1 MSWVMYACAGGN
13 CERHAETSVVHGG
26 GNPRDESG
34 RRAGGNRR
42 GSGASVGERGRVMDG
57 PQECQTP
64 SKRLKAI
71 LPVPKW
77 QKQMT
82 EIEAGSHCYELPDTD
97 AFQSIQTVRGGGAL
111 LEEPEMD
118 GCLAASLATFTSA
131 VQWSCGCSS
140 TGLFNWTAVLVRGP
154 WNESDIIQI

>member
-1 MSWVMYACAGGN
+1 MRAAD
-13 CERHAETSVVHGG
+13 ERGG
-26 GNPRDESG
+26 GD
-34 RRAGGNRR
+34 RR

-57 PQECQTP
+57 LQECQTP

-97 AFQSIQTVRGGGAL
+97 AFQSVQPFRGGSWKS
-111 LEEPEMD
+111 PKMD

-131 VQWSCGCSS
+131 VKWCCGCSY
-140 TGLFNWTAVLVRGP
+140 NRG
-154 WNESDIIQI
+154 I